1 MHLSLYIFGLEDLES
16 REIEELLTAFP
27 GVEDVGVRLSRENVR
42 PGVIYAS
49 AEYVHY
55 AIKLAEFV
63 VGGISLGILNEA
75 GKDIYL
81 DSKQRIRQQLQTW
94 TEERNAESHRER
106 IHFTMTESGE
116 MMLSMKNSRNY
127 GGKSVND

>member
-1 MHLSLYIFGLEDLES
+1 MFGLEELES
-16 REIEELLTAFP
+16 REIEELLTTFS
-27 GVEDVGVRLSRENVR
+27 GVEDVAVRLSRENIR
-42 PGVIYAS
+42 PGEIYAS

-81 DSKQRIRQQLQTW
+81 DSKQRIRQQLQSW

-116 MMLSMKNSRNY
+116 MMLSMKSAKNHKGQSDR
-127 GGKSVND
+127 

>member
-1 MHLSLYIFGLEDLES
+1 MHLSLYMFGLEDLES

-27 GVEDVGVRLSRENVR
+27 GVEDVVVRLSRENIR
-42 PGVIYAS
+42 PGEIYAS
-49 AEYVHY
+49 AEHVHY

-94 TEERNAESHRER
+94 TKERNVESHRER

-116 MMLSMKNSRNY
+116 LMLSMKSSKNHEGQS
-127 GGKSVND
+127 D

>member
-63 VGGISLGILNEA
+63 GGISLGILNEA

-94 TEERNAESHRER
+94 TEERNAESHRE
-106 IHFTMTESGE
+106 FTH
-116 MMLSMKNSRNY
+116 
-127 GGKSVND
+127 DD

>member
-1 MHLSLYIFGLEDLES
+1 MFGLEDFES

-27 GVEDVGVRLSRENVR
+27 DVEDVTVRLSREKIR

-49 AEYVHY
+49 ADYAHY
-55 AIKLAEFV
+55 AITLAKFV
-63 VGGISLGILNEA
+63 VGGITLGILNEA

-116 MMLSMKNSRNY
+116 MMLSMKNSDY
-127 GGKSVND
+127 EGKSDR